1 MLGHSLGVIA
11 LQAGVGAHVIDV
23 DPAEAKASL
32 EAISQ
37 TSRSSLAEV
46 RRILGALRTDSGV
59 TGYHPPLGLDA
70 LDALAAELTEAGLP
84 VTVQVRGTP
93 QDVPPALGL
102 TAYRVVQEALT
113 NVLRHAGPSARA
125 DVSVRYDDRQVTIQ
139 VDDDGHPAPAPRTS
153 PRTGHG
159 QLGMRERVSVWGGT
173 LQVGPRAGRRL
184 PGDRHPALRA
194 PGETMIRVAVVDDE
208 ALVRRGLTVLLRLEP
223 GLDVVGEAED
233 GAGAIE
239 LVRREHPDVVLM
251 DIRMPGTDGLAATRA
266 LMSDPDTM
274 ATRVIILTTF
284 DLDEYVFGAIR
295 AGASGFLPKD
305 TTPEDL
311 LTAIRVV
318 ADGDSL
324 LAPNATRRLIA
335 EFVRQ
340 SPVPEP
346 TRPPGLAQ
354 LTDREIEVLRA
365 VAHGHSNVEIA
376 DELVISYATAKSH
389 VSSLLAKLQV
399 RDRAQLVMLAYEH
412 GIVTPRRT
420 P

>member
-1 MLGHSLGVIA
+1 
-11 LQAGVGAHVIDV
+11 
-23 DPAEAKASL
+23 
-32 EAISQ
+32 
-37 TSRSSLAEV
+37 
-46 RRILGALRTDSGV
+46 
-59 TGYHPPLGLDA
+59 
-70 LDALAAELTEAGLP
+70 
-84 VTVQVRGTP
+84 
-93 QDVPPALGL
+93 
-102 TAYRVVQEALT
+102 
-113 NVLRHAGPSARA
+113 
-125 DVSVRYDDRQVTIQ
+125 
-139 VDDDGHPAPAPRTS
+139 
-153 PRTGHG
+153 
-159 QLGMRERVSVWGGT
+159 
-173 LQVGPRAGRRL
+173 
-184 PGDRHPALRA
+184 
-194 PGETMIRVAVVDDE
+194 MIRVAVVDDE

-233 GAGAIE
+233 GAAAIA

-266 LMSDPDTM
+266 LMADPDTA

-305 TTPEDL
+305 TTPEEL

-324 LAPNATRRLIA
+324 LAPKATRRLIE

-346 TRPPGLAQ
+346 ARPPGLDQ

-365 VAHGHSNVEIA
+365 VARGRSNIEIA

-412 GIVTPRRT
+412 GVVTPSRD
-420 P
+420 

>member
-1 MLGHSLGVIA
+1 
-11 LQAGVGAHVIDV
+11 
-23 DPAEAKASL
+23 
-32 EAISQ
+32 
-37 TSRSSLAEV
+37 
-46 RRILGALRTDSGV
+46 
-59 TGYHPPLGLDA
+59 
-70 LDALAAELTEAGLP
+70 
-84 VTVQVRGTP
+84 
-93 QDVPPALGL
+93 
-102 TAYRVVQEALT
+102 
-113 NVLRHAGPSARA
+113 
-125 DVSVRYDDRQVTIQ
+125 
-139 VDDDGHPAPAPRTS
+139 
-153 PRTGHG
+153 
-159 QLGMRERVSVWGGT
+159 
-173 LQVGPRAGRRL
+173 
-184 PGDRHPALRA
+184 
-194 PGETMIRVAVVDDE
+194 MIRVAVVDDE